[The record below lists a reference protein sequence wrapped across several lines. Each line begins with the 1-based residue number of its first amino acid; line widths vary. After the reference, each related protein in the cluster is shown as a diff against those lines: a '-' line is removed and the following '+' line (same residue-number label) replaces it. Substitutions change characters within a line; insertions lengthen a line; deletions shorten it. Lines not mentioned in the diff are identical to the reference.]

1 MKKEQ
6 WNSKLGFILAAAGS
20 AIGLGAVWKF
30 PYMAG
35 TNGGGIFFLL
45 FLLFT
50 LLIGM
55 PMLLAE
61 FVIGK
66 ATGKNAISA
75 FRQLAPRS
83 LWYGIGYLGVIASFI
98 LLSFYSVVGGWI
110 ILYLIRSAS
119 GNLSNLP
126 TESYGQLF
134 DSIIASPLEATIAQF
149 SFILLTILV
158 VQGGIQKGIERA
170 SRVMMPALFLLF
182 IILVIRSLTLDG
194 AIEGVK
200 FFLQPNVGEV
210 TKETVFLA
218 LGQSLFSLS
227 LGISIMVTYSSYLPK
242 EENIVKSAS
251 WIVTL
256 NIVISLLAG
265 LAIFPAVFS
274 LGFEP
279 DTGPGLIFVVIP
291 AVFNELAFGGLFLTT
306 FLLLLLFAT
315 LTSSFSI
322 LEIIVAALI
331 KEQQEKRK
339 VATWIGGIIIFIVG
353 IPSALSFG
361 MLKDIKVFNKTI
373 FDLAD
378 YFVSNISLPVG
389 SLLISLFVGY
399 QVTRPI
405 LEKSFNVSS
414 QVGSYL
420 FRFWYVSVRFLIPLG
435 IFLVLFLGA

>member
-75 FRQLAPRS
+75 FKQLAPRS

-119 GNLSNLP
+119 GRLSNLP

-134 DSIIASPLEATIAQF
+134 DSIIESPLEATIAQF

-182 IILVIRSLTLDG
+182 IILVFRSLTLDG

-242 EENIVKSAS
+242 KENIVKSAS

-291 AVFNELAFGGLFLTT
+291 AVFNEIAFGGLFLTT

-399 QVTRPI
+399 QVSRPI

-414 QVGSYL
+414 QVGNYL

>member
-75 FRQLAPRS
+75 FKQLAPRS

-119 GNLSNLP
+119 GRLSNLP

-182 IILVIRSLTLDG
+182 IILVFRSLTLDG

-291 AVFNELAFGGLFLTT
+291 AVFNEIAFGGLFLTT

-399 QVTRPI
+399 QVSRPI

-414 QVGSYL
+414 QVGNYL